1 MKNLARGSAVLL
13 LVVLAVGYNHYA
25 RKVEAVTVL
34 ASDSQENIQKFN
46 KTEILDN
53 NIEKVSFNV
62 EVESEEA
69 SNSSSKGRRFR
80 ATAYCLRGKTASGR
94 MVRRG
99 IVAAEPRV
107 LRLGTRIHM
116 TAGRYTG
123 NYLVADTG
131 GKIKGNILDIWVPSC
146 AEARRWGRRT
156 VSVKVTKKAK
166 KRTRKKR
173 SRKRRRRR
181 RKSRKRRR
189 RGTTRS

>member
-1 MKNLARGSAVLL
+1 MKNVAKGSAFLF
-13 LVVLAVGYNHYA
+13 LVALVGGMIYFQP
-25 RKVEAVTVL
+25 KVEAVTFL
-34 ASDSQENIQKFN
+34 AGDSQENIQKFN

-53 NIEKVSFNV
+53 NIEKVSFDV
-62 EVESEEA
+62 EVEIEEA
-69 SNSSSKGRRFR
+69 ATPASKGRRFR

-99 IVAAEPRV
+99 IVAADPRV

-146 AEARRWGRRT
+146 SEARRWGRRT
-156 VSVKVTKKAK
+156 VRVKVIGKAK
-166 KRTRKKR
+166 KKSKKRYRRKK
-173 SRKRRRRR
+173 K
-181 RKSRKRRR
+181 
-189 RGTTRS
+189 

>member
-1 MKNLARGSAVLL
+1 MKNVAKGSALL
-13 LVVLAVGYNHYA
+13 FLVALVVGFYYYA
-25 RKVEAVTVL
+25 PKVKAVTIL

-46 KTEILDN
+46 TTEILDN
-53 NIEKVSFNV
+53 NIEKVSFDV

-69 SNSSSKGRRFR
+69 ANSESKGRKFR

-99 IVAAEPRV
+99 IVAADPRV

-123 NYLVADTG
+123 SYIVADTG

-146 AEARRWGRRT
+146 KEARTWGRRT
-156 VSVKVTKKAK
+156 VRVKVTGKSKK
-166 KRTRKKR
+166 
-173 SRKRRRRR
+173 
-181 RKSRKRRR
+181 KSRKY
-189 RGTTRS
+189 RSKKKSRKK